1 MPEDPQTDDL
11 GAQVIGVI
19 AQSQR
24 IPLETISL
32 DSTFEQL
39 KIDSLD
45 GINLVFAL
53 EEKFGISI
61 PDDGVKSMRSVR
73 DAVDGVRALVQETH
87 QTIPPGAA

>member
-73 DAVDGVRALVQETH
+73 EAVDGVRALVQETH